1 MQQKLVLQSAAGVA
15 VAAVFVVF
23 VLRYVGLD
31 ALLAP
36 WREVAPGPGLA
47 AVLLMFLSYGARAA
61 RIRDYFRADA
71 RLSRP
76 GCLKLTLNH
85 NVLNNFLPMR
95 SGELS
100 FPVLM
105 SRYFGVPAGRS
116 VPVLLW
122 FRALDIHAL
131 LCIGGGAFLWHSL
144 GLGSGVAVLVFG
156 LPLPFLGIWLRQW
169 ALNRL
174 PRTASGR
181 WGRAA
186 RSLVEALPEDT
197 GHARGALLWTWLNWC
212 IKLAALA
219 WVLMQFSTV
228 GPAAAIYSA
237 ILGDLTSVLPIHSAG
252 GFGTYEAGIA
262 AGLVPSGLDLQE
274 ALKAAVNVHLFVLGV
289 SLIGGSIA
297 TLLPRCGH
305 PAAGADGV

>member
-1 MQQKLVLQSAAGVA
+1 
-15 VAAVFVVF
+15 

-31 ALLAP
+31 PLLAP
-36 WREVAPGPGLA
+36 WREVAPGSGLA

-61 RIRDYFRADA
+61 RIKGYLRTDA
-71 RLSRP
+71 GLSLP

-95 SGELS
+95 SGEVS

-105 SRYFGVPAGRS
+105 SRYFGIPPGRS

-122 FRALDIHAL
+122 FRALDLHAL
-131 LCIGGGAFLWHSL
+131 LCIGGGALLWHNL
-144 GLGSGVAVLVFG
+144 GAASGVAVLVLG
-156 LPLPFLGIWLRQW
+156 LPLPFLGLRLRQW
-169 ALNRL
+169 TLDRL
-174 PRTASGR
+174 PLTASGR
-181 WGRAA
+181 WARAA
-186 RSLVEALPEDT
+186 RSLAQALPEDI

-219 WVLMQFSTV
+219 WVLMQFATV
-228 GPAAAIYSA
+228 GLAAAIYST
-237 ILGDLTSVLPIHSAG
+237 ILGDLTSVLPIHGAG

-274 ALKAAVNVHLFVLGV
+274 ALKAAVDVHLFVLGV
-289 SLIGGSIA
+289 SLTGGVIA
-297 TLLPRCGH
+297 TLLPRGGH
-305 PAAGADGV
+305 AAPGTRGA